1 MILDDKNE
9 VGQPKPFNNRRE
21 NNTGNTNGNH
31 GYQFQ
36 TPWKSSKTK
45 KADTNKESNRFQIL
59 QDDISEN
66 DHDLNVNDP
75 IDNNSNLSKDK
86 EKTMSNRNTRKTPT
100 TATLGDSIL
109 KNVYGIPFQGLQNLR
124 STLLQKISLVLK

>member
-1 MILDDKNE
+1 M
-9 VGQPKPFNNRRE
+9 
-21 NNTGNTNGNH
+21 
-31 GYQFQ
+31 
-36 TPWKSSKTK
+36 
-45 KADTNKESNRFQIL
+45 

-86 EKTMSNRNTRKTPT
+86 EKTMSNRNTRKAPT